1 MRPILAGKQRKEKS
15 PLEIL
20 QNLYNEIGD
29 GSFSKIHFINDTYTA
44 EVANIF
50 PFRNRLS
57 KNMLMN

>member
-1 MRPILAGKQRKEKS
+1 MRPILAGKQRKTKS
-15 PLEIL
+15 SSEFL
-20 QNLYNEIGD
+20 QNMYNERGD
-29 GSFSKIHFINDTYTA
+29 GSFSKICFINDTSTA

>member
-15 PLEIL
+15 SSGFL
-20 QNLYNEIGD
+20 QNMYNERGD
-29 GSFSKIHFINDTYTA
+29 GSFSKIHFINDTSTA